1 METYEELYGELKEI
15 EYMLWRLEMNLKNE
29 ELRDRIFEIRYELI
43 KALLK
48 MKGGQFKK

>member
-1 METYEELYGELKEI
+1 MEIYEELREI

-43 KALLK
+43 KTLLK
-48 MKGGQFKK
+48 MKGC